1 MESLYIPQNLSIY
14 IPHVFPNITEDRVK
28 QTFQDLMIGEVERVD
43 FVPKVGKNGK
53 EFKAAFLHFREWYC
67 TDTAQNLQMR
77 IVDPSQ
83 NARVVYDDPWHWQ
96 VLPNKN
102 PRIKEQVEMEKT
114 IFQLQERVQDLES
127 QVNASVA
134 FPPLLKRD
142 DRVSSE
148 KPDEQENTKDE
159 DGNFYMPTQEDY
171 ERAWKKRQ
179 ELLKSRGQRPNWEVE
194 GIAPYLG
201 KR

>member
-1 MESLYIPQNLSIY
+1 
-14 IPHVFPNITEDRVK
+14 
-28 QTFQDLMIGEVERVD
+28 
-43 FVPKVGKNGK
+43 
-53 EFKAAFLHFREWYC
+53 
-67 TDTAQNLQMR
+67 MR

-102 PRIKEQVEMEKT
+102 PRTKEQVEMEKT
-114 IFQLQERVQDLES
+114 IFQLQERVQVLES
-127 QVNASVA
+127 QVKASVA

-142 DRVSSE
+142 DRVSS
-148 KPDEQENTKDE
+148 DESE
-159 DGNFYMPTQEDY
+159 NFYMPTQEDY

-179 ELLKSRGQRPNWEVE
+179 EELKSRGQRPNWEFE

>member
-1 MESLYIPQNLSIY
+1 MCRSRKKNTLFCITHAPALGDQQPLDDYQNITMMIDFTRIPQVTAPCQQI
-14 IPHVFPNITEDRVK
+14 H
-28 QTFQDLMIGEVERVD
+28 
-43 FVPKVGKNGK
+43 
-53 EFKAAFLHFREWYC
+53 
-67 TDTAQNLQMR
+67 TAQNLQMR

-102 PRIKEQVEMEKT
+102 PRTKEQVEMEKT
-114 IFQLQERVQDLES
+114 IFQLQERVQVLES
-127 QVNASVA
+127 QVKASVA

-142 DRVSSE
+142 DRLSSDT
-148 KPDEQENTKDE
+148 PDEQENTKDE
-159 DGNFYMPTQEDY
+159 DETFYKPTQEDY

-179 ELLKSRGQRPNWEVE
+179 ELLISRGQRPNWEVE
-194 GIAPYLG
+194 GVAPYLG

>member
-1 MESLYIPQNLSIY
+1 
-14 IPHVFPNITEDRVK
+14 
-28 QTFQDLMIGEVERVD
+28 MIGEVERVD

-102 PRIKEQVEMEKT
+102 PRTKEQVEMEKT

-159 DGNFYMPTQEDY
+159 DENFYMPTQEDY

>member
-102 PRIKEQVEMEKT
+102 PRTKEQVEMEKT

-148 KPDEQENTKDE
+148 KPDE